1 VEEEED
7 EEHEGEMQQQ
17 QQQQQGGEGRR
28 GLSGDAQL
36 LSFESEQMAIADASK

>member
-1 VEEEED
+1 MEEEED
-7 EEHEGEMQQQ
+7 EEHEGEMQQ

>member
-1 VEEEED
+1 MEEEED
-7 EEHEGEMQQQ
+7 EEHEGEMQH
-17 QQQQQGGEGRR
+17 QQQGGEGRR

>member
-1 VEEEED
+1 MEEEED
-7 EEHEGEMQQQ
+7 EEHEGEMQK
-17 QQQQQGGEGRR
+17 QQQQGGEGRR